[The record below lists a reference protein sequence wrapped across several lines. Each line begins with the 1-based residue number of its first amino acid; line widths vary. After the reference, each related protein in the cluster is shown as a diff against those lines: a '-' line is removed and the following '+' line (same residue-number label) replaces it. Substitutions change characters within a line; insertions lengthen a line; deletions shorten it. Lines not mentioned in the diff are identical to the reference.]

1 MARVRSAE
9 RLGAARHRDDTGAV
23 SAGAEHRAM
32 ARTALLERDAERC
45 AIAEVFMGA
54 ARGSGGAVL
63 VEAPAGLGKSAL
75 LDDTVAARVRCRP

>member
-1 MARVRSAE
+1 MARK
-9 RLGAARHRDDTGAV
+9 
-23 SAGAEHRAM
+23 
-32 ARTALLERDAERC
+32 ALLERDAERC

-75 LDDTVAARVRCRP
+75 LDDTVAARPVPA